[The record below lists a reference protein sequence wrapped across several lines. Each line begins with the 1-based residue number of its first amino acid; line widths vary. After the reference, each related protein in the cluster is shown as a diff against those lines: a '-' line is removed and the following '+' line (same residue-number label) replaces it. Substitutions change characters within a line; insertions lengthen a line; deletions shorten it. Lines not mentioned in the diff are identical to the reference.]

1 MSWRRAAG
9 AFRCPSSFVILRLAD
24 PLGASSF
31 AGGRRPPS
39 DLSVAVSVP
48 LLIPAPPPLS
58 PLYIAP
64 PIPPHRASPPFGG
77 SVSVTY
83 SARRSDP
90 GRGSVTRLVTDVVLD
105 RLVGNTGGLSGLP
118 GMAIACGAE
127 LDDLWDV
134 GVPPLTL
141 LERFLSRPVAIRK
154 KKDPEIERRDRIER
168 ERIERIERRR
178 RMGLKSAGL
187 DGGGG
192 GGGPGDDTFAAR
204 RRTLPPPPFPEE
216 IMAKLAMGV
225 LASELGRR

>member
-1 MSWRRAAG
+1 
-9 AFRCPSSFVILRLAD
+9 
-24 PLGASSF
+24 
-31 AGGRRPPS
+31 
-39 DLSVAVSVP
+39 
-48 LLIPAPPPLS
+48 
-58 PLYIAP
+58 
-64 PIPPHRASPPFGG
+64 
-77 SVSVTY
+77 
-83 SARRSDP
+83 
-90 GRGSVTRLVTDVVLD
+90 VTRLVTDVVLD